1 MSSPPAVPAPQGR
14 PALLVLA
21 LLSLYLIWGS
31 SYLGAKIALEG
42 LPPLM
47 VSGLRFYT
55 AGTILLP
62 IAVAAGYPLPTL
74 REFASA
80 ALVGLFMMAIGNGA
94 LVISVQYVAS
104 GLVAVGMASIPMW
117 TAIFAGILYR
127 WPGRME
133 WLALAV
139 GLGGI
144 VLLNLQADF
153 RGNPVGAAAI
163 LVGALAWALGTVLQ
177 QRLTIPQGL
186 MAPAVE
192 MVTAGIMLLCT
203 SFLWGERL
211 MTFPG
216 SRPLLAVLYLA
227 VGPSVIAFSSHAYLL
242 RQRVRAVVANSFA
255 YVNPV
260 VAVVLGVTFGGETIH
275 LHGLAAMAVIIVSL
289 IMLGASRSKE

>member
-1 MSSPPAVPAPQGR
+1 M
-14 PALLVLA
+14 LMLLA

-62 IAVAAGYPLPTL
+62 IAVAAGYPLPNL
-74 REFASA
+74 RQTASA
-80 ALVGLFMMAIGNGA
+80 VVVGLFMMAIGNGA
-94 LVISVQYVAS
+94 LVISIQYVAS
-104 GLVAVGMASIPMW
+104 GLVAVGMASIPLW
-117 TAIFAGILYR
+117 TAIFGGMFSR

-133 WLALAV
+133 WLSLAV
-139 GLGGI
+139 GLAGI

-163 LVGALAWALGTVLQ
+163 LAGALAWALGTVLQ
-177 QRLTIPQGL
+177 QRLSIPQGL

-192 MVTAGIMLLCT
+192 MVSAGIMLLCT

-211 MTFPG
+211 LTFPG
-216 SRPLLAVLYLA
+216 PRPLLAVLYLA
-227 VGPSVIAFSSHAYLL
+227 LGPSVIAFSSHAYLL
-242 RQRVRAVVANSFA
+242 RRRVRPVVANSFA

-260 VAVVLGVTFGGETIH
+260 VAVVLGVTFAGETIR

-289 IMLGASRSKE
+289 IMLGVSRGKA